1 MGARVAAIVPAKD
14 EADLVASTVTALLG
28 LDDVALVVVV
38 DDGSTDATAANAA
51 DAGALV
57 ARHPANQGKAAALE
71 TGVAR
76 LAAEEERT
84 GTGPHVLL
92 FADADLGPS
101 AANLEPLLVPV
112 LAGTADLAVANI
124 PRSASSLGAGRV
136 VRLARAQ
143 IEAMTGRTIE
153 QPLNGM
159 RALTRETFADAT
171 PLATGWGVE
180 AAMLVDV
187 LRAGRRVVEVP
198 VELTHRR
205 TGNDIKGR
213 VHRAMQLRDVSGA
226 LLARRFLS

>member
-1 MGARVAAIVPAKD
+1 MSAGVAAIVPAKD
-14 EADLVASTVTALLG
+14 EADRVAATVTALL
-28 LDDVALVVVV
+28 ALHTVDLVIVV
-38 DDGSTDATAANAA
+38 DDGSTDATAAVAA
-51 DAGALV
+51 DAEALV
-57 ARHPANQGKAAALE
+57 VRHPANRGKAAALE

-76 LAAEEERT
+76 LLEEETRT
-84 GTGPHVLL
+84 GSDPHVLL
-92 FADADLGPS
+92 FADADLGAS
-101 AANLEPLLVPV
+101 AANLEPLLLPV
-112 LAGTADLAVANI
+112 LAGSADLTVANI

-136 VRLARAQ
+136 VRLARGQ

-159 RALTRETFADAT
+159 RAMTRETFADAS
-171 PLATGWGVE
+171 PLASGWGVE

-205 TGNDIKGR
+205 TGSDLAGR
-213 VHRAMQLRDVSGA
+213 LHRAKQLRDVSTA